1 MQRCLPS
8 PPPPPHPPLPPLPRS
23 YLPRLSLLWAGA
35 RASVPLKRQRSL
47 SLLVLG
53 SVGGGRHLPVH
64 PVSVLCLLLAPSLL
78 GRQALS
84 LTRVRCSFSGGPVGK
99 HKSADFVKQTNKKK
113 GKSKSIW
120 QHDETSFSPKST
132 AKYFAKIFYQS
143 LGAKSC
149 NLNKNINFVQKATWH
164 YGCDNGVV
172 GGNIKGS
179 ISH

>member
-8 PPPPPHPPLPPLPRS
+8 PPPPPPHPCS

-35 RASVPLKRQRSL
+35 RASVPLERQRSL

-99 HKSADFVKQTNKKK
+99 HKAADFVKQKRRRKKK
-113 GKSKSIW
+113 NQIKVYLTTWWDI
-120 QHDETSFSPKST
+120 
-132 AKYFAKIFYQS
+132 IFCQS
-143 LGAKSC
+143 LQR
-149 NLNKNINFVQKATWH
+149 NILQRFSTKVLGPRAVTW
-164 YGCDNGVV
+164 
-172 GGNIKGS
+172 IKTW
-179 ISH
+179 ISYKKQLTLWMW